1 MVARGE
7 FSDSDVLKNESWIG
21 SHFEARVKE
30 RTKVGSFDAI
40 VPMITGRAWV
50 MGEAT
55 WTLDPNDPF
64 PNGFIV

>member
-30 RTKVGSFDAI
+30 RTRVGSFDAI

>member
-55 WTLDPNDPF
+55 WTLDPIDPF